1 MLPFH
6 EKGED
11 TLTLRQQ
18 QQQQQQKKKKKKKEK
33 KERVSFLNTRV
44 YPRRK

>member
-18 QQQQQQKKKKKKKEK
+18 QKKKKKEK
-33 KERVSFLNTRV
+33 KERKKGKSIISKYQGLS
-44 YPRRK
+44 